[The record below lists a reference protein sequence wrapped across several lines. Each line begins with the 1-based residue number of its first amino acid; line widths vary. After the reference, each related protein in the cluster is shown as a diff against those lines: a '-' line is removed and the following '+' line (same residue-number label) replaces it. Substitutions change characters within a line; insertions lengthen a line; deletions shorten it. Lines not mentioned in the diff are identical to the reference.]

1 MHAYGHRRAHLQR
14 THTHRHQDT
23 HARTHER
30 MKSCVE
36 ACPYPFACGTGAV
49 CARTQVSGCTLYAHV
64 QELMKAFSM
73 NPEAILAHASSAFD
87 ATAQKLK
94 DKPVLVCLCMFSA
107 CYLVCEQA

>member
-1 MHAYGHRRAHLQR
+1 
-14 THTHRHQDT
+14 
-23 HARTHER
+23 
-30 MKSCVE
+30 
-36 ACPYPFACGTGAV
+36 
-49 CARTQVSGCTLYAHV
+49 
-64 QELMKAFSM
+64 MKAFSM